1 MSIPILQAKRPKV
14 NVAPA
19 SPEQRWGVERDGV
32 CNALLGPQVPPP
44 CPRLALA
51 PLCSHQTLG
60 SL

>member
-32 CNALLGPQVPPP
+32 CNALLGPQVPP
-44 CPRLALA
+44 LA
-51 PLCSHQTLG
+51 PASP
-60 SL
+60 